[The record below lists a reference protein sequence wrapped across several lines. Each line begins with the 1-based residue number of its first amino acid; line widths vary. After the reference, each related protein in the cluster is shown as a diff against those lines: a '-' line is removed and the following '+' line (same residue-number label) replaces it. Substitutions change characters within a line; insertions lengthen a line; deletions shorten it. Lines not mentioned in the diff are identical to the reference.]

1 MKISLNGEPHEL
13 VSPVTLADLLTMLGI
28 DRRLVAVEHNRVVIR
43 RARLEEIT
51 VAEGDEV
58 EIVNFVGGG

>member
-13 VSPVTLADLLTMLGI
+13 ASPVTLADLLTTLGI